1 MALSERQ
8 PAIKPSTTSPSIPGN
23 GWTLP
28 RAKRGSVIA
37 ANDDTSRANSAGTMD
52 DGTAD
57 AGIAHLPHHL
67 RPTSRLCKD
76 PGCPRSTSSASNPLL
91 PASLNGARR
100 ESVYFGPRRCG
111 CETAKLDDSSVFF
124 DREAP

>member
-1 MALSERQ
+1 MALRERQ
-8 PAIKPSTTSPSIPGN
+8 PAIKPSTTSPSTPGN

-76 PGCPRSTSSASNPLL
+76 PGYRLSAIGYQPF
-91 PASLNGARR
+91 GERR
-100 ESVYFGPRRCG
+100 TAGGGERR
-111 CETAKLDDSSVFF
+111 
-124 DREAP
+124 